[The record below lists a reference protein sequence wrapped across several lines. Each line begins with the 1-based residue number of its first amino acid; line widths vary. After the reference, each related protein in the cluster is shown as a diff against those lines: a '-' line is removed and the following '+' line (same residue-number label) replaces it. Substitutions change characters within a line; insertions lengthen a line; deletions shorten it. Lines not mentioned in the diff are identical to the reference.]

1 MNLDAAIGRGAQEAN
16 PGEIALKYIEQARA
30 AGVEITDQQR
40 EAFREYAELLKENPS
55 SEHFCLEPNVRN
67 VATAVG
73 EEKTQFEG
81 GIKEMILDRMRKKLE
96 ASFYG
101 KEVSPVILGAMRDI
115 VLTEGDFP
123 PNALLQSISERT
135 SGRLI
140 DGFEL
145 IDVYNETLKDLGID
159 DFKNWDHDAKRGE
172 AVALY
177 LQGLLESAQK

>member
-1 MNLDAAIGRGAQEAN
+1 MNPDAAIARGTQEAN
-16 PGEIALKYIEQARA
+16 PEEIALRYLEQTRA
-30 AGVEITDQQR
+30 AGIEMTDQQR

-73 EEKTQFEG
+73 EEKAQFEG
-81 GIKEMILDRMRKKLE
+81 RIKEMILDRMRKNLE
-96 ASFYG
+96 ANFDG
-101 KEVSPVILGAMRDI
+101 KEVSPVILDAMRDI
-115 VLTEGDFP
+115 VLKEGDFP

-135 SGRLI
+135 GGRLI

-145 IDVYNETLKDLGID
+145 MDNYNETLKDLGID

-172 AVALY
+172 AAALY
-177 LQGLLESAQK
+177 LQRLLESAQK